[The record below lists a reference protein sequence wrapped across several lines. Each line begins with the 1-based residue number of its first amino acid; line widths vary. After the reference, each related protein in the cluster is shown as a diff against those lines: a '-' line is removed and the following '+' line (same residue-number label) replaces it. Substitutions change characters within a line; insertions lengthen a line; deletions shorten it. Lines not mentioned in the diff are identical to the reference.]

1 MMKFESGLYSFIFSL
16 MLVLIFHKFPKIK
29 KFMLMIGISLNLPL
43 NLLRRVQLLSL
54 KEIFRLKLITQLR
67 KSVTAASSSMAAA
80 LLSPA
85 KKALLT
91 DSLFILIPS
100 IKPI

>member
-16 MLVLIFHKFPKIK
+16 MLGTAPAWADVVDIS
-29 KFMLMIGISLNLPL
+29 LMIGISLNLPL